1 MKDNLIMRRA
11 MMGSGVAQKLPSGYS
26 QLEYVYLSDTQVN
39 MPSITLPYDVIIDC
53 VPYLGSY
60 IASIG
65 GYACIYGKNSNFQ
78 ASFLQNGK
86 AGIGNASSSAV
97 FYEDGKRC
105 TLDLTLAS
113 SSVNTR
119 YFVDGVDTGLHRGIG
134 NPVYLG
140 SAGSAYRAK
149 VDIYSLKIIKDG
161 ETMLEFV
168 PCKRD
173 NDQKNGFYD
182 IIGEKFYNI

>member
-1 MKDNLIMRRA
+1 
-11 MMGSGVAQKLPSGYS
+11 MMGKKSQPILPSGYS
-26 QLEYVYLSDTQVN
+26 QLAYVFLADTQVT
-39 MPSITLPYDVIIDC
+39 MPSFVLPYNVIIDC
-53 VPYLGSY
+53 VPYLGDY
-60 IASIG
+60 IKTVG

-78 ASFLQNGK
+78 AAFLQNGK

-113 SSVNTR
+113 SSANTR
-119 YFVDGVDTGLHRGIG
+119 YFVDGVDTGFHRGIS

-140 SAGSAYRAK
+140 SAGGSYRAH

-161 ETMLEFV
+161 ETVLEFV

-182 IIGEKFYNI
+182 IVGNTFYPI